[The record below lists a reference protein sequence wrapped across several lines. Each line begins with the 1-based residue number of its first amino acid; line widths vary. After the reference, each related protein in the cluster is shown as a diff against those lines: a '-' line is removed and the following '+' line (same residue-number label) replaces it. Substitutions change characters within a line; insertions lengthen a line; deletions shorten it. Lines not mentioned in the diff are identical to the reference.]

1 MSDYL
6 AAGACVAAYLRVSTK
21 KAGPGTPAGRA
32 EWLRQAHAWKMDVF
46 QDKDVDSEIYWSTG
60 PTARTSWRASGR
72 AATRAFG
79 SRRWTAWEEARAC

>member
-6 AAGACVAAYLRVSTK
+6 PAGACVAAYLRVSTK
-21 KAGPGTPAGRA
+21 KQDLERQLADV

-46 QDKDVDSEIYWSTG
+46 QDKDVDSEMEHRPDGANIL
-60 PTARTSWRASGR
+60 AASGR

-79 SRRWTAWEEARAC
+79 SRRWTAWEEARMC